1 MKKEPYVSK
10 YLDDEERELIEAIE
24 ADDYV
29 PGPSQLTPELLAE
42 IQEAA
47 RNTLNEGT
55 QKVSIRIARSD
66 LARVKAN
73 ALREGL
79 PYQTYLKSLIH
90 KSLRQSRSS

>member
-1 MKKEPYVSK
+1 MNKAPSVGK

-29 PGPSQLTPELLAE
+29 PAPNQLSPERLELFR
-42 IQEAA
+42 QAA

-55 QKVSIRIARSD
+55 EKVSIRIARSD
-66 LARVKAN
+66 LARVKAI

-90 KSLRQSRSS
+90 KSLRQENSS